1 MPYIVTTNGTM
12 DDYKRPDTWAGSSQ
26 YDTKEDALKAACL
39 IYLTHIED
47 YERWDDMDSAD
58 AESIVEE
65 RWADFLDAME
75 ESNLFQGEYVP
86 RTLTVTVSGGGGKT
100 LSKDQ
105 KEELVRFKKNC
116 QGVLDEKNKEN

>member
-1 MPYIVTTNGTM
+1 MTYIVTTNRTS
-12 DDYKRPDTWAGSSQ
+12 DDYKRPDAWANSSQ
-26 YDTKEDALKAACL
+26 YDSKEDALKAACL
-39 IYLTHIED
+39 IYLDHIEN
-47 YERWDDMDSAD
+47 YELWDDMNSED

-65 RWADFLDAME
+65 RWMEFLDSME
-75 ESNLFQGEYVP
+75 ESDLFQGEYVP